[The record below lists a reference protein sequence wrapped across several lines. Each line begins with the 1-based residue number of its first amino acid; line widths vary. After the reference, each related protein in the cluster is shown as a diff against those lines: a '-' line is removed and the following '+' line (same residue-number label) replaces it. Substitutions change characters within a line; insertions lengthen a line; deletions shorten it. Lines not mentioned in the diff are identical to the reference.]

1 MLTWLAQRPLPP
13 QPLATAPAAA
23 RAVEAE
29 SMVASERKSARG
41 AHRSTYSAFG
51 NGGALAFFRG
61 SGSGAGGGYGGSY
74 DDLPNSGS
82 LYGGSSSS
90 RSSNSSSRALTLATP
105 FRLVAQAPK
114 QVVLAAW
121 AIVAAVFLSLTRVLA
136 LLRAAELLRF
146 SSVEPPRPRTTN
158 GGFAAVFND
167 IEGGGGTSNNSSNSS
182 NVHLVG
188 AKTKSSSYSS
198 RYSGDNGSTIVGGL
212 SGSGSSGSTSVEGS
226 SPLVERGQMLLLLL
240 VSWCVHY
247 LHWGIVFFVTRGN
260 LLLFE
265 LVTT

>member
-1 MLTWLAQRPLPP
+1 VEAVLTWLAQRPLPP

-167 IEGGGGTSNNSSNSS
+167 IEGGGGTSNNSSN
-182 NVHLVG
+182 VHLVG

>member
-1 MLTWLAQRPLPP
+1 VLTWLAQRPLPP

>member
-167 IEGGGGTSNNSSNSS
+167 IEGGGGTSNNNSS